1 MKDEYDFS
9 KGKRGALLSSEG
21 KTLLHIYIDDEVMK
35 SIKAGAEKANV
46 GYQTFVNEF
55 LKSHLRQEDSHTYQ
69 ANLQSNAQQYVN
81 GASKA

>member
-21 KTLLHIYIDDEVMK
+21 KTLLHIYIDDEVME

-55 LKSHLRQEDSHTYQ
+55 LKSHLSKEDSQLCQT
-69 ANLQSNAQQYVN
+69 NLQSNTQQYVN
-81 GASKA
+81 GAGKV

>member
-21 KTLLHIYIDDEVMK
+21 KTLLHIYIDDEVME
-35 SIKAGAEKANV
+35 SIKVGAEQANV

-55 LKSHLRQEDSHTYQ
+55 LKSYLCQENLPAYKS
-69 ANLQSNAQQYVN
+69 NLQSNSQQH
-81 GASKA
+81 